1 MKSSK
6 FKLASIILAVVL
18 CLLVLSAPAGAVV
31 QPNSDFYVLDNENVI
46 SAETEKYIIDRN
58 LNLVSSCKGAQVC
71 VVVTDSTNGQDIE
84 KYATELFN
92 AWGIGSKTEDNGVL
106 ILFLTDDDNYWIMPG
121 IGLERVLTERV
132 LRQIIDD
139 DCEPSFARKDYD
151 SAAKATFIAI
161 NQVVCNYYSQD
172 PNGSGDSDNFPNNNG
187 NNYYPDDRPDY
198 NSGSS
203 CLSCGSCLALSCAAC
218 GSCGSCSGGS
228 FMGIIIVII
237 IVFVFFKIIASIGR
251 GGRRPPRP
259 PRGGGFGGGF
269 GGFGPRPPRGGGFG
283 GLPLRQKHEKR
294 HDERKNSRPCRDSPE
309 HSARDGD
316 EHSSP
321 SLFSMLRGRPGNHD
335 GFSRRNPFKRAMDSS
350 AAYVVQ

>member
-6 FKLASIILAVVL
+6 LKLASIILAVVL

-31 QPNSDFYVLDNENVI
+31 QPNSDFYVLDNENVL

-58 LNLVSSCKGAQVC
+58 LNLVSNCKGAQVC

-84 KYATELFN
+84 EYATELFN

-151 SAAKATFIAI
+151 SAAKTTFIAI

-187 NNYYPDDRPDY
+187 NNYYPDDHPDY

-228 FMGIIIVII
+228 F
-237 IVFVFFKIIASIGR
+237 
-251 GGRRPPRP
+251 GGHCNHHRVCFQNHRFHRQRRRVPPS

-269 GGFGPRPPRGGGFG
+269 VPVLLVAVASAAVSAAVVSAAAAAVSAAAEQRRLRRHRGGGFG
-283 GLPLRQKHEKR
+283 GGGGG
-294 HDERKNSRPCRDSPE
+294 
-309 HSARDGD
+309 AR
-316 EHSSP
+316 
-321 SLFSMLRGRPGNHD
+321 RRAGR
-335 GFSRRNPFKRAMDSS
+335 R
-350 AAYVVQ
+350 